1 MCKNIVHDRASVNPA
16 QLCEVE
22 INFIAERIQNR
33 LKTLKTLREKEELI
47 FQFLSLV
54 NDTECQFFHN
64 MYNKYDYTETIN
76 GKKFRFLSPGAK
88 EDFIH
93 DVEEHGFYL
102 IRAPHKPILYDEIK
116 RIYDTFDWIKPVD
129 LYINLFGIKNRK
141 MMRRGVVGFEYML
154 VLKQTSRK
162 NFSARSTYRVNRAN
176 LPAKDTA
183 KKTNKSSYARTPVR
197 LSEIYALFPSIS
209 GRDLAEYNIFMR
221 SSAIGR
227 KSLERILEAEG
238 NPMEIIKLKVHHK
251 YTNANADIL
260 NARLKCIG
268 LGIKLIRDIDEK
280 PIPDIYETNEIGT
293 MEIHGHSVVDYYRNY
308 SIYLDLFEKYD
319 RKMREFTMIESY
331 VGEKSDTVWDQL
343 CEDPDVKELVTK
355 LGDSFEDGLDN
366 LKGIT
371 STEIKNYR
379 DSLIKKRKK
388 VVVED
393 DLSDNGVIEEKI
405 PRRRGRPAKNQPEE
419 EE

>member
-1 MCKNIVHDRASVNPA
+1 M
-16 QLCEVE
+16 CEVE
-22 INFIAERIQNR
+22 INFISERIQNR
-33 LKTLKTLREKEELI
+33 LKTLKTLKEKEELI

-54 NDTECQFFHN
+54 NDMECQFFHN

-88 EDFIH
+88 EAFIQ

-102 IRAPHKPILYDEIK
+102 VRAPHKPILYDEIK

-141 MMRRGVVGFEYML
+141 MMRKGVVGFEYML

-162 NFSARSTYRVNRAN
+162 NFSARSTYRINRAN

-227 KSLERILEAEG
+227 KSLERILDAEG
-238 NPMEIIKLKVHHK
+238 NPMEIVKLKVHHK

-260 NARLKCIG
+260 NARLKGIG
-268 LGIKLIRDIDEK
+268 LRIELLREQDIKTV
-280 PIPDIYETNEIGT
+280 PDIYARDEIGA
-293 MEIHGHSVVDYYRNY
+293 MEIRGHSVMDYYRNY
-308 SIYLDLFEKYD
+308 DVYYELLDHYD
-319 RKMREFTMIESY
+319 KKMKEFSMIESY
-331 VGEKSDTVWDQL
+331 VGEKSDMVWDQL
-343 CEDPDVKELVTK
+343 AEDPELKELITK

-388 VVVED
+388 TVVED

-405 PRRRGRPAKNQPEE
+405 PRRRGRPAKNQVEQ
-419 EE
+419 

>member
-1 MCKNIVHDRASVNPA
+1 MCKNIVHARANVNPA

-33 LKTLKTLREKEELI
+33 LKTLKTLKEKEALV

-88 EDFIH
+88 EAFIQ

-102 IRAPHKPILYDEIK
+102 VRAPHKPILYDEIK

-141 MMRRGVVGFEYML
+141 MMRKGVVGFEYML

-162 NFSARSTYRVNRAN
+162 NFSARSTYRINRAN

-227 KSLERILEAEG
+227 KSLERILDAEG
-238 NPMEIIKLKVHHK
+238 NPMEIVKLKVHHK

-260 NARLKCIG
+260 NARLKGIG
-268 LGIKLIRDIDEK
+268 LRIELLRDQDIKTV
-280 PIPDIYETNEIGT
+280 PDIYARDEIGT
-293 MEIHGHSVVDYYRNY
+293 MEIRGHSVMDYYRNY
-308 SIYLDLFEKYD
+308 DVYYELLDHYD
-319 RKMREFTMIESY
+319 KKMKEFSMIESY
-331 VGEKSDTVWDQL
+331 VGEKSDMVWDQL
-343 CEDPDVKELVTK
+343 AEDPELKELITK

-388 VVVED
+388 TVVED

-405 PRRRGRPAKNQPEE
+405 PRRRGRPAKNQVEQ
-419 EE
+419 